1 MGADADRDSRLRPLR
16 PEDFESVVEI
26 DKRITGR
33 SRRVFFD
40 KRLEAALADSDG
52 FISVALED
60 GSGALIGFSIARVQT
75 GEFGEDRRVAVLD
88 VIGVDPDS
96 RKHRHGIR
104 LLEAITESARRR
116 GVDELRT
123 QVDWNDGDLI
133 GFFATAGFLLAPSQ
147 ILERPTTRTL

>member
-1 MGADADRDSRLRPLR
+1 
-16 PEDFESVVEI
+16 VVEI
-26 DKRITGR
+26 DRRITGR
-33 SRRVFFD
+33 SRRVFFE
-40 KRLEAALADSDG
+40 KRLEAALADSGG

-96 RKHRHGIR
+96 RKHRHGMR
-104 LLEAITESARRR
+104 LLEAITEYARKR

-147 ILERPTTRTL
+147 ILERPTTRNL